1 MAPLNWLPFVAVAL
15 APLEVVVVFP
25 VVVVVLG
32 ASVVV
37 VPTPHILSP
46 VLLPLTIIIS
56 ELSHSV
62 QFRHSFRLEA
72 FVNFPLPQAVHTL
85 SVVAVPFVDT

>member
-15 APLEVVVVFP
+15 ASLEVVVVG
-25 VVVVVLG
+25 V
-32 ASVVV
+32 SVVV

-56 ELSHSV
+56 ELSNSV
-62 QFRHSFRLEA
+62 QFRQSFRLEA
-72 FVNFPLPQAVHTL
+72 FVNFPL
-85 SVVAVPFVDT
+85 